1 MLVRTRYIL
10 RGWLTVGRTGWVAW
24 AAESSVAE
32 GWEFAAP
39 LTAKILGA
47 VLWVLI
53 LEALR
58 RTGGT
63 AIFVIVLAISLYPVV
78 ADVMPGPIRGI
89 GQTLPDT
96 LAYHIVS
103 SESAFGIPMQ
113 AFGEIVRSE
122 ERRVGKE
129 CVSQLRSRW

>member
-1 MLVRTRYIL
+1 MRISDWSSDVCSSDLKTA
-10 RGWLTVGRTGWVAW
+10 VGRLNPLDILLALLTLGCIGWFAW
-24 AAESSVAE
+24 AADSILAE

-96 LAYHIVS
+96 LARTEENKNEV
-103 SESAFGIPMQ
+103 Q
-113 AFGEIVRSE
+113 ALQR
-122 ERRVGKE
+122 
-129 CVSQLRSRW
+129 